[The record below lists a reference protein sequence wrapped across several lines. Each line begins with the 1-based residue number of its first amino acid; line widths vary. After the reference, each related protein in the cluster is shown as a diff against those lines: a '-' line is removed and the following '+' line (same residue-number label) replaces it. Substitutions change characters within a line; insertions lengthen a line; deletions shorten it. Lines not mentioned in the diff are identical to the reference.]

1 MYKQLT
7 PATVPSSAYHM
18 VGRALINHE
27 IDSLVQRVCEFSP
40 ESSLHFNDTL
50 WPANQVPV
58 TTLQPMREPHHKWLS
73 TVLETNHSP
82 PERSY
87 RFSL

>member
-1 MYKQLT
+1 M
-7 PATVPSSAYHM
+7 PSSAYHM

-27 IDSLVQRVCEFSP
+27 IGSLVQRVCDFSP
-40 ESSLHFNDTL
+40 DSSLHFNHTL

-58 TTLQPMREPHHKWLS
+58 TTLQLHAGTPPQVAFQGGGNQPH
-73 TVLETNHSP
+73 P

-87 RFSL
+87 RFSR